1 MRITVNNNI
10 HVYTTTMRKAVEDF
24 IDCYSFEDF
33 IEHPNDCISFIIE
46 AATDFDSH
54 QDEDFIRD
62 ICGKMSTCDKQRLRE
77 EFARY
82 IKEEYET
89 LIDRSLDA
97 IEDKENGL
105 AQSVLPFVKTQ
116 MCTSKSYY

>member
-10 HVYTTTMRKAVEDF
+10 HVYPFTMKKAVEDF

-46 AATDFDSH
+46 AATNFDSH
-54 QDEDFIRD
+54 QDENLIKD
-62 ICGKMSTCDKQRLRE
+62 ICDKMSTWDKQRLRE

-89 LIDRSLDA
+89 LVNVSLDA
-97 IEDKENGL
+97 IEDKENEL
-105 AQSVLPFVKTQ
+105 A
-116 MCTSKSYY
+116 

>member
-1 MRITVNNNI
+1 MIITVNNNI
-10 HVYTTTMRKAVEDF
+10 HVYPFTMKKAVEDF

-33 IEHPNDCISFIIE
+33 IEHPNDCIPFIIE

-54 QDEDFIRD
+54 QDENLIKD
-62 ICGKMSTCDKQRLRE
+62 ICDKMRTWDKRQLRE

-82 IKEEYET
+82 IKEEYGI
-89 LIDRSLDA
+89 LVSLALEA

-105 AQSVLPFVKTQ
+105 A
-116 MCTSKSYY
+116 